1 VSSGDG
7 PEQGIGGPVPAG
19 SLPYPAVPAP
29 SAGMEPVA
37 AGPSSPESL
46 PSQPRAASEGDFPPI
61 SGPLRPANEVLLEQ
75 LAPTSPVFRRR
86 AFASMLRVLLA
97 GKGE

>member
-1 VSSGDG
+1 
-7 PEQGIGGPVPAG
+7 
-19 SLPYPAVPAP
+19 
-29 SAGMEPVA
+29 MEPVTAESSTPENA
-37 AGPSSPESL
+37 AP
-46 PSQPRAASEGDFPPI
+46 AATDGVAGEAHPPI

-97 GKGE
+97 GKVD

>member
-1 VSSGDG
+1 MT
-7 PEQGIGGPVPAG
+7 EAPAVGG
-19 SLPYPAVPAP
+19 SLPDPRLAAPSQSMDPDLAPSPTAAP
-29 SAGMEPVA
+29 SAASA
-37 AGPSSPESL
+37 ADGVIPQS
-46 PSQPRAASEGDFPPI
+46 API

-86 AFASMLRVLLA
+86 AFSSMLRVLLA